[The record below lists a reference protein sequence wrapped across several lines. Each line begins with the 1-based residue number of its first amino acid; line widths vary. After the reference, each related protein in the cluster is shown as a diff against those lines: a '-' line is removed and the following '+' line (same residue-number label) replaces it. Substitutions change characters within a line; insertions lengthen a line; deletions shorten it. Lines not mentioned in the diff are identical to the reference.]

1 MPFTQSR
8 TRTRTRTRQYTIY
21 PYSDPKPI
29 LLELLFPLLP
39 FPHPLFLILLILL
52 ILLLLLLH
60 HSPMTNEEK
69 QQQQQQ
75 QPHHQPVNVTRIPLS
90 QSLSLSLFSL
100 VSCFSFPPTP
110 PLPKTLT
117 GPQVFP
123 YRDYNFSFKL
133 FSLFV
138 RLVERGCVGGTS

>member
-1 MPFTQSR
+1 MPYTQSR
-8 TRTRTRTRQYTIY
+8 TRTRRYTIY

-39 FPHPLFLILLILL
+39 FPHPLFLFLLFLLI
-52 ILLLLLLH
+52 LLLLLH

-69 QQQQQQ
+69 QQQQQH

-123 YRDYNFSFKL
+123 YRDYSFSFKP
-133 FSLFV
+133 FFFFV

>member
-1 MPFTQSR
+1 MPFTQS
-8 TRTRTRTRQYTIY
+8 RTRTRTRQYTIY

-39 FPHPLFLILLILL
+39 FPHPLLLFLLILL

-60 HSPMTNEEK
+60 SPMTNEEK
-69 QQQQQQ
+69 QQQQQ

-110 PLPKTLT
+110 PLTKTLT

-123 YRDYNFSFKL
+123 YRDYSFSFKL
-133 FSLFV
+133 FCFFV

>member
-1 MPFTQSR
+1 MPATYTMQHEHMLTHTHTHYTHMLHVTRYTHVCMYTWTAHGDTHMPYTQS
-8 TRTRTRTRQYTIY
+8 RTRTRQYTIY

-39 FPHPLFLILLILL
+39 FPHPLFLFLLILL
-52 ILLLLLLH
+52 ILLLLLLL

-90 QSLSLSLFSL
+90 QSLSLSLF
-100 VSCFSFPPTP
+100 P
-110 PLPKTLT
+110 
-117 GPQVFP
+117 
-123 YRDYNFSFKL
+123 
-133 FSLFV
+133 
-138 RLVERGCVGGTS
+138 RLLI

>member
-1 MPFTQSR
+1 MPATYTMQHAHLLSRIRTYMHMLHVTRYTHVCMYTWTAHGDTHMPYTQS
-8 TRTRTRTRQYTIY
+8 RTRTRQYTIY

-39 FPHPLFLILLILL
+39 FPHPLFLFLLILL
-52 ILLLLLLH
+52 ILLLLLL

-90 QSLSLSLFSL
+90 LSLSLSLFPRL
-100 VSCFSFPPTP
+100 
-110 PLPKTLT
+110 
-117 GPQVFP
+117 
-123 YRDYNFSFKL
+123 L
-133 FSLFV
+133 F
-138 RLVERGCVGGTS
+138 